1 MDSVVRPWNNRG
13 QVYKTQRAV
22 NFQKEKKKEMI
33 GDLGHVEN
41 TEYTSAKWYL
51 GRKKCSVLGLH
62 VWFG

>member
-22 NFQKEKKKEMI
+22 NFQKEEII
-33 GDLGHVEN
+33 GDLGHGEN

-51 GRKKCSVLGLH
+51 GRKKYSVLG
-62 VWFG
+62 

>member
-22 NFQKEKKKEMI
+22 NFQKEEII
-33 GDLGHVEN
+33 GDLGHGEN
-41 TEYTSAKWYL
+41 IEYTSAKWYL
-51 GRKKCSVLGLH
+51 GRKKYSVLGLH